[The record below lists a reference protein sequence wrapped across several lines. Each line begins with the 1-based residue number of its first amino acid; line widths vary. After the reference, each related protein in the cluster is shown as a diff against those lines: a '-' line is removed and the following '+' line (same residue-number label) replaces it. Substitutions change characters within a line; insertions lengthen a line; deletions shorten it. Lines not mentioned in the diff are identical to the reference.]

1 MAKII
6 AAAKRHNKF
15 FGRQIRKWGRSRVQI
30 RKYMDQG
37 FLFFQETSAL
47 GLMTNGAKSLLEPFG
62 KPGYDATER
71 MLY

>member
-15 FGRQIRKWGRSRVQI
+15 FGRPGGGPEQI

-37 FLFFQETSAL
+37 SSSFKKPAH
-47 GLMTNGAKSLLEPFG
+47 GA
-62 KPGYDATER
+62 
-71 MLY
+71 